1 MVARSI
7 CSYCLPSS
15 SLLYAL
21 EAVAFPSGHGRQR
34 PEHGRGDS
42 SSRRVARTAAA
53 ASTQL
58 ARELWRPH
66 ADGGCSDD
74 DERGARTTAAGPR
87 VLAAR
92 AWLARLG
99 DCASARRQM
108 LRQAAW
114 LFQSLFHVEICI
126 CCLEDKLTCIVI
138 LALRA
143 RNGLVWSNGQINHAR
158 WIVTKPVT
166 CAEIEKTFTSMIL
179 NSSCSGC
186 YSIRNSGICLLP
198 TTAMT

>member
-1 MVARSI
+1 MWGPPLFPFLSSSSSIMVARSI

-87 VLAAR
+87 AR
-92 AWLARLG
+92 GLCKR
-99 DCASARRQM
+99 SAPDV
-108 LRQAAW
+108 AT
-114 LFQSLFHVEICI
+114 SS
-126 CCLEDKLTCIVI
+126 
-138 LALRA
+138 LALPFFFSSTR
-143 RNGLVWSNGQINHAR
+143 RHLLTWLGY
-158 WIVTKPVT
+158 
-166 CAEIEKTFTSMIL
+166 KTS
-179 NSSCSGC
+179 
-186 YSIRNSGICLLP
+186 
-198 TTAMT
+198 